1 MFLNDNFHLCM
12 LYDILYM
19 NDLKNIRV
27 DTSFVGYG
35 HYKIMI
41 RYPDGEKAAISGDMD
56 LIRRLKSEDET
67 ERKEATVEA
76 IAYVESHS
84 L

>member
-1 MFLNDNFHLCM
+1 MKG
-12 LYDILYM
+12 
-19 NDLKNIRV
+19 LKHIQI

-35 HYKIMI
+35 HYKII
-41 RYPDGEKAAISGDMD
+41 VRYPDGEKAAISGDMD
-56 LIRRLKSEDET
+56 LIRQLKSVDDK
-67 ERKEATVEA
+67 ERKEAVAEA

>member
-1 MFLNDNFHLCM
+1 MIIFIFVFVII
-12 LYDILYM
+12 YYM
-19 NDLKNIRV
+19 NDLKHIRI

-35 HYKIMI
+35 HYKIMVI
-41 RYPDGEKAAISGDMD
+41 CPDGEKAAISGNMD
-56 LIRRLKSEDET
+56 LIRRLKSVDDK

-76 IAYVESHS
+76 IAYVEAHS